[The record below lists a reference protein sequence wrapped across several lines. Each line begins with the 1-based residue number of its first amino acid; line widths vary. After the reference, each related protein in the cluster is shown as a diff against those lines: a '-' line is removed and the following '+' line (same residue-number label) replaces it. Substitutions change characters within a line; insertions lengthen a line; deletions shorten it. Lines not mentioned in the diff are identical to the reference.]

1 MIKRKNYQEDRI
13 YVDGITDDYVWY
25 QSKLLIEKMK
35 SWQFEFERV
44 VQVMESRH
52 NEHLEMIDKLMAQN
66 YALRTKKDD

>member
-66 YALRTKKDD
+66 YVLRAKKDD

>member
-44 VQVMESRH
+44 VQVMENRH

-66 YALRTKKDD
+66 YVLRAKKDD